1 MKRDASL
8 HRRDFCRMAAAASA
22 VAAFS
27 GSLRAEGAKTSSY
40 VWIDVHTHLGIP
52 MLRDNALTVKMMLDW
67 MDEHHIEKVVVLPL
81 VSPEGWMYPIMSD
94 WVLEQTKPYRDRLL
108 PFVDI
113 DPRQLGYL
121 RGRKGALDMLR
132 RYLDAGAVGVGE
144 HKCGVPFDDPQNL
157 EFFSAVSEL
166 ELPLLFH
173 MDTVRNTDKPGLPG
187 LEKALQ
193 AAPKA
198 RFIGHANG
206 WWASVS
212 GDCTPEDMG
221 AYPKRPV
228 TPGGAVDR
236 LFDAY
241 PNIFGDLS
249 AGSGCNAITRDK
261 QWGRDFLI
269 RRADR
274 LMFGT
279 DYLGIGQS
287 IPQFQ
292 ALKEFDLPA
301 DVQETICR
309 KTAEK
314 VLNLG

>member
-1 MKRDASL
+1 MKQDKTIN
-8 HRRDFCRMAAAASA
+8 RRDFCRAAAAAST

-27 GSLRAEGAKTSSY
+27 GSVRADGAKTSY
-40 VWIDVHTHLGIP
+40 PWIDVHTHLGIP
-52 MLRDNALTVKMMLDW
+52 MLRKGALTAKMMLDW
-67 MDEHHIEKVVVLPL
+67 MDEHNIEKVVVLAL
-81 VSPEGWMYPIMSD
+81 VSPEGWMYPIMSK
-94 WVLEQTKPYRDRLL
+94 WVLEQTKPHRDRLI

-113 DPRQLGYL
+113 DPRQLSYL
-121 RGRKGALDMLR
+121 GGAKGARDMLN
-132 RYLDAGAVGVGE
+132 RYLDAGAVGIGE
-144 HKCGVPFDDPQNL
+144 HKCGMPIDHPLNL
-157 EFFSAVSEL
+157 EFFSVVSDL

-212 GDCTPEDMG
+212 GDCTPQDMG
-221 AYPKRPV
+221 TYPKRPV
-228 TPGGAVDR
+228 TPGGAVDC
-236 LFDAY
+236 LFDKY
-241 PNIFGDLS
+241 DNIFGDLS
-249 AGSGCNAITRDK
+249 AGSGCNSLTRDK
-261 QWGRDFLI
+261 KWGREFLI

-279 DYLGIGQS
+279 DYLVLEQG
-287 IPQFQ
+287 IPQFK
-292 ALKEFDLPA
+292 ALEEFNLPA
-301 DVQETICR
+301 DVQEKIYR

-314 VLNLG
+314 VLPLG

>member
-1 MKRDASL
+1 MNQDKSIN
-8 HRRDFCRMAAAASA
+8 RRDFCRAAAAAST
-22 VAAFS
+22 VAAFA
-27 GSLRAEGAKTSSY
+27 GSVRAEGAKTAY
-40 VWIDVHTHLGIP
+40 QWIDVHTHLGIP
-52 MLRDNALTVKMMLDW
+52 MLRDNAVTVKMMLQW
-67 MDEHHIEKVVVLPL
+67 MDAHNIEKIVALAL

-94 WVLEQTKPYRDRLL
+94 WILEQTKPHRDRLI

-113 DPRQLGYL
+113 DPRQLSYL
-121 RGRKGALDMLR
+121 GGAKGALDMLK

-144 HKCGVPFDDPQNL
+144 HKCGMPIDHPQNL
-157 EFFSAVSEL
+157 EFFSVVSEL

-212 GDCTPEDMG
+212 GDCTAADLG
-221 AYPKRPV
+221 AYPNRPV

-236 LFDAY
+236 LFDTY
-241 PNIFGDLS
+241 DNIFGDLS
-249 AGSGCNAITRDK
+249 AGSGANALTRDK
-261 QWGRDFLI
+261 EWGREFLI

-279 DYLGIGQS
+279 DYLMTGQG
-287 IPQFQ
+287 IPQFK
-292 ALKEFDLPA
+292 ALEEFNLPA
-301 DVQETICR
+301 NVQEKICR
-309 KTAEK
+309 KTAET
-314 VLNLG
+314 VLKLA